1 MNGSSSFYKGPR
13 TCKVSKSADPAGP
26 WTFAKTTT
34 PIYISRQYLTSHLD
48 PTQLW
53 KLENKKLINKENIWS
68 STDNWKFVPPNSD
81 IFYIENISKQSKK
94 VVLERTQD
102 DDGIVI
108 EADFD
113 ESKEK
118 QLWRKVTQELN
129 NK

>member
-1 MNGSSSFYKGPR
+1 M
-13 TCKVSKSADPAGP
+13 
-26 WTFAKTTT
+26 
-34 PIYISRQYLTSHLD
+34 
-48 PTQLW
+48 
-53 KLENKKLINKENIWS
+53 ENKKLIDKENIWS
-68 STDNWKFVPPNSD
+68 STDNWKFSD
-81 IFYIENISKQSKK
+81 SDSDAFYIENISKQSKR